1 MADIVL
7 INPKFEMSFWG
18 MQKVLSF
25 MGKRANLPTSALPL
39 LAALTPPE
47 HVITIMD
54 ENVEP
59 IDFERCARADI
70 VGVSGM
76 IVQRHRM
83 KEILT
88 ELRKRDCY
96 IVVGGPWITV
106 KEDYFDD
113 LVDVKFMGEAEDTWP
128 QFLRDWSAGR
138 ALDRYEQAEKT
149 DMTKVPP
156 PRLDLLKMRHYGFGS
171 VQFSRGCPFQCE
183 FCDIIVVF
191 GRRPRLKTAEQ
202 ILVELDQ
209 MRDLKVPMVF
219 IVDDNLIGN
228 KKAIKPI
235 LRRVIEWQK
244 ANQFPLAFLTEAS
257 IDLADDPELMQL
269 MADANIC
276 GVFVGVE
283 STNEDSLRE
292 TRKLQNVRRG
302 GTLPEKIRRIQDAGM
317 EVFAGLI
324 VGFDNDDHTVFA
336 AHRNFA
342 AAARVPITTVS
353 MLAAIPKTPLF
364 TRMAAEGRL
373 DTNDYT
379 EYGTNVTPL
388 NMTRQELSEGYA
400 RLMAELYE
408 PKAFFDRIDDY
419 YIAGNA
425 QLDRGW
431 HAFAAEH
438 PWLRRW
444 RHARFWVEAFGLWGL
459 VLLRVR
465 GRGLRGEYV
474 RRFWRVFRARRS
486 PVVSRAYA
494 LKCAV
499 HYHLWHFGQ
508 ALQATHRQQLMN
520 TF

>member
-7 INPKFEMSFWG
+7 INPKFEISFWG
-18 MQKVLSF
+18 MQTLLPII
-25 MGKRANLPTSALPL
+25 GKRANIPVAALPL
-39 LAALTPPE
+39 LAALTPAE
-47 HVITIMD
+47 HSVTIID

-70 VGVSGM
+70 VGVTGM

-88 ELRKRDCY
+88 ELRRRNCY

-106 KEDYFDD
+106 KEDYFDG
-113 LVDVKFMGEAEDTWP
+113 LVDVKFMGEAEETWP
-128 QFLRDWSAGR
+128 RFLEDWSA
-138 ALDRYEQAEKT
+138 DRVLPLYEQAEKT

-156 PRLDLLKMRHYGFGS
+156 PRLDLLKIGRYGFGS

-209 MRDLKVPMVF
+209 MRDLKMPIVF

-235 LRRVIEWQK
+235 LRRVAEWQQ
-244 ANQFPLAFLTEAS
+244 ANRFPFSLLTEAS

-269 MADANIC
+269 MAAANVG

-302 GTLPEKIRRIQDAGM
+302 GTIQEKVLRIQAAGM
-317 EVFAGLI
+317 EVFAGMI
-324 VGFDNDDHTVFA
+324 VGFDNDDKSVFA
-336 AHRNFA
+336 AHRAFA
-342 AAARVPITTVS
+342 GAARTPLTTVS
-353 MLAAIPKTPLF
+353 MLAAIPKTPLYA
-364 TRMAAEGRL
+364 RLASEGRL
-373 DTNDYT
+373 DVNDYT

-388 NMTRQELSEGYA
+388 NMSRQELSEGYA
-400 RLMAELYE
+400 QLMAELYE
-408 PKAFFDRIDDY
+408 PKAFFDRVDDW

-425 QLDRGW
+425 QLDSGW
-431 HAFAAEH
+431 YAFAADR
-438 PWLRRW
+438 PWLRRF
-444 RHARFWVEAFGLWGL
+444 RHARYWVEAFGLWAL

-465 GRGLRGEYV
+465 GKGLRGEYI
-474 RRFWRVFRARRS
+474 RRFWRAFRARRS

-499 HYHLWHFGQ
+499 HYHLWHFAG
-508 ALQATHRQQLMN
+508 ALQATHRHQLMN
-520 TF
+520 SF

>member
-7 INPKFEMSFWG
+7 INPKFETSFWG
-18 MQKVLSF
+18 MQKVLPF

-39 LAALTPPE
+39 LAALTPRE
-47 HVITIMD
+47 HRVTIID

-59 IDFERCARADI
+59 VDFDLCARADI

-83 KEILT
+83 REILT
-88 ELRKRDCY
+88 ELKRRGCY
-96 IVVGGPWITV
+96 VVVGGPWITV
-106 KEDYFDD
+106 KEDYFDG
-113 LVDVKFMGEAEDTWP
+113 LVDVKFMGEAEETWP
-128 QFLRDWSAGR
+128 QFLKDWSAGQ
-138 ALDRYEQAEKT
+138 ALGRYEQAEKT

-156 PRLDLLKMRHYGFGS
+156 PRLDLLKMQHYAFGS

-209 MRDLKVPMVF
+209 MRDLKVPLVF

-228 KKAIKPI
+228 KKGIKPI
-235 LRRVIEWQK
+235 LKRVIEWQE
-244 ANQFPLAFLTEAS
+244 ANRFPLAFLTEAS
-257 IDLADDPELMQL
+257 VDLADDPELMQL
-269 MADANIC
+269 MAAANIS

-302 GTLPEKIRRIQDAGM
+302 GTLREKIRRIQDAGM

-336 AHRNFA
+336 AHRQFA
-342 AAARVPITTVS
+342 AAARVPIVTVS
-353 MLAAIPKTPLF
+353 MLAAIPKTPLY

-373 DTNDYT
+373 DTSDFT

-388 NMTRQELSEGYA
+388 TMSRKELSEGYA
-400 RLMAELYE
+400 KLMAELYE
-408 PKAFFDRIDDY
+408 PAAFFDRIDES
-419 YIAGNA
+419 YIAAKLLPN
-425 QLDRGW
+425 RGW
-431 HAFAAEH
+431 HAFAAKH
-438 PWLRRW
+438 PWIRRW
-444 RHARFWVEAFGLWGL
+444 RHARYWIEAFGLWGL
-459 VLLRVR
+459 VLLRMR
-465 GRGLRGEYV
+465 GKALRREYA
-474 RRFWRVFRARRS
+474 RRFWRAYRVRRS
-486 PVVSRAYA
+486 PAVSRDYA
-494 LKCAV
+494 LKCAI
-499 HYHLWHFGQ
+499 HYHLWHFAQ
-508 ALQATHRQQLMN
+508 ALQTTQQQQLLN